1 MIENLLAGLQLGGL
15 TPNAWKDP
23 PSSEILH
30 RLADT
35 FQISKK
41 GTRYVETTYLAS
53 TYMYAPV
60 ESYNMIVKDRIHVDR
75 PALDTP
81 IDSINEVI
89 YLVSYLIARIS
100 MSLCSLR

>member
-1 MIENLLAGLQLGGL
+1 
-15 TPNAWKDP
+15 
-23 PSSEILH
+23 
-30 RLADT
+30 
-35 FQISKK
+35 
-41 GTRYVETTYLAS
+41 
-53 TYMYAPV
+53 MYAPV
-60 ESYNMIVKDRIHVDR
+60 ESCNMIVKDWIDVDR